1 MCDGDHSRGLSRAS
15 AQMVATIRAIA
26 RGQTL
31 KDRVA
36 KSRKGQEILRVLA
49 PVPMLNCGHCQG
61 VNTNHHMEIC
71 IENQSSRMP
80 EAWFAKGPLAG
91 SRCEYECLYNRSG
104 QKSVGYTLVH
114 LHQWPASDDWA

>member
-1 MCDGDHSRGLSRAS
+1 MQRYYTTMAKSSSLYSDNNSVSKCVFAYVFPLILLCILLFV
-15 AQMVATIRAIA
+15 VATIRAIA

-61 VNTNHHMEIC
+61 VNTNHYMEIC
-71 IENQSSRMP
+71 IENQLSRMP
-80 EAWFAKGPLAG
+80 EA
-91 SRCEYECLYNRSG
+91 
-104 QKSVGYTLVH
+104 
-114 LHQWPASDDWA
+114 